1 MREHLQLIR
10 KNSELIYERT
20 NGRDT
25 ITRNQA
31 KILQSLFDEM
41 QFCLDEISNELQR
54 AELDQEDDDFDR
66 RHAYPICDD

>member
-20 NGRDT
+20 NGRDI

-66 RHAYPICDD
+66 RHAYPICDE